1 MKTPILILAH
11 RRPKQL
17 ERCLSNLQKLGAENI
32 YASVDGPTSEKD
44 EEHEAVSEMLKNA
57 GITELQILPTNH
69 GCKAGVEAGIDWF
82 FDKVES
88 GIIVEE
94 DVLISESGL
103 QFLKA
108 GLQTHSNSLEV
119 HMIGA
124 HLPTQSWGRK
134 NSAVSSSLGTIWGWA
149 TWADK
154 WKQHRSTPQASLT
167 EIRDQIT
174 SKFSDSSL
182 AKRLISSYELIDSG
196 KLDTWDFQWNMSILM
211 NNGIC
216 VLPPS
221 NQVENIGI
229 GPDALHTTG
238 LHKDVCNTIQPAL
251 ESIDLA
257 QKTGLDA
264 SYEYEWFRR
273 LGGKNHELRTAPD
286 SELLN
291 QIGPNDNL
299 KIASLNTTDVGG
311 GAEKIFRQLIG
322 TTGSGSNVIG
332 LVKTKKSGNPNVV
345 ELADRSG
352 FKLPF
357 SSSNILKRS
366 LEYQGR
372 QVDLIH
378 VNNLHDTG
386 VDVSEILSIANSSSV
401 VWTVHDQWLLGRNKA
416 HPFVTDDQLPASSRK
431 LFNHPNIHFVAPSL
445 WLQDLIFEKS
455 GRLPFLIRHG
465 VDTSKFY
472 NSDRAEAC
480 RKLGLNPDRKY
491 LLFMANNPKT
501 NPYKDYQ
508 TLLEAWKKVNS
519 TLGENGVDLI
529 CLGDRTASTETIG
542 GNQLISKPFTENEE
556 EIAQYLNAASCLV
569 HATKSDVS
577 SLSILEA
584 FACQT
589 PVIASAVGGI
599 PELLQGGRNGSA
611 FRSNNVEQL
620 AHSITDLLQKDSQNL
635 RVVASAHSYVLDKH
649 DLGKSLRAYLGLY
662 SKITK

>member
-1 MKTPILILAH
+1 MKTPILILGH

-17 ERCLSNLQKLGAENI
+17 EQCLSNLQKLGAENI
-32 YASVDGPTSEKD
+32 YASVDGPTSEADK
-44 EEHEAVSEMLKNA
+44 EHEAVKQILKNG
-57 GITELQILPTNH
+57 GITELQILPTNL

-82 FDKVES
+82 FEKTES

-103 QFLKA
+103 QFLNA
-108 GLQTHSNSLEV
+108 GLQTHSNSQEV

-124 HLPTQSWGRK
+124 HLPTQSWGDA

-149 TWADK
+149 TWANR
-154 WKQHRSTPQASLT
+154 WKQHRSIPQPSLT
-167 EIRDQIT
+167 EIRDRIT
-174 SKFSDSSL
+174 SNFSDSSL
-182 AKRLISSYELIDSG
+182 AKRLISCYELIDSG

-211 NNGIC
+211 NNGIG

-251 ESIDLA
+251 ESLDLA
-257 QKTGLDA
+257 QKTGLDT
-264 SYEYEWFRR
+264 SFEYEWFRR
-273 LGGKNHELRTAPD
+273 LSGKNHELRTGSD
-286 SELLN
+286 SEVLN
-291 QIGPNDNL
+291 QIDPKENL

-311 GAEKIFRQLIG
+311 GAEKIFRQLIR
-322 TTGSGSNVIG
+322 TSGSGSNVIG
-332 LVKTKKSGNPNVV
+332 LVKTKKSSDPNVI
-345 ELADRSG
+345 ELAGRSG
-352 FKLPF
+352 FQLPF

-366 LEYQGR
+366 LENQDR

-386 VDVSEILSIANSSSV
+386 VGVSEILSIANSTPV
-401 VWTVHDQWLLGRNKA
+401 IWTVHDQWLLGRNKA
-416 HPFVTDDQLPASSRK
+416 HPFVTDDQLPGSSGK

-465 VDTSKFY
+465 VDTSKFF

-480 RKLGLNPDRKY
+480 QKLDLNPDRKY
-491 LLFMANNPKT
+491 LLFVANNPKS

-519 TLGENGVDLI
+519 DIGKNGVDLI
-529 CLGDRTASTETIG
+529 CLGDRTASTETID
-542 GNQLISKPFTENEE
+542 GNQLISVHFTKNEE
-556 EIAQYLNAASCLV
+556 LVAQYLNAASCLV

-589 PVIASAVGGI
+589 PVIASAIGGI
-599 PELLQGGRNGSA
+599 PELLQGGRNGRM
-611 FRSNNVEQL
+611 FRSSNVEDL
-620 AHSITDLLQKDSQNL
+620 AHSITDLLQNDALNL
-635 RVVASAHSYVLDKH
+635 QMVAAAHSYVLEKH
-649 DLGKSLRAYLGLY
+649 HSGKSLRAYLGLY
-662 SKITK
+662 SKVTK